1 MPNFF
6 YPLSFIFHHLLIQ
19 NKRKKMLNLLHIL
32 ENLFLKGINILL
44 CSSKDDLQ
52 YLNTQKIG
60 YWAQC
65 LPPCLIVAKFGSL
78 SKKGLRERDSLR
90 MSGDPTQINV
100 NKNILWFNKKTR

>member
-1 MPNFF
+1 M
-6 YPLSFIFHHLLIQ
+6 
-19 NKRKKMLNLLHIL
+19 
-32 ENLFLKGINILL
+32 
-44 CSSKDDLQ
+44 
-52 YLNTQKIG
+52 G

-100 NKNILWFNKKTR
+100 NKNILWFNKKI